1 MSVVENIQNVRA
13 KIAAAAEKSGR
24 TAEDVL
30 LLAVSKTK
38 PVELIGEAVQAGCL
52 SLGEN
57 KVQEIMEKYEEAKRK
72 QLTGKAPDF
81 TLPDVNEK
89 EVNLSNY
96 KGKYLLIDFWAS
108 WCGPCKMVAPIIS
121 QIAEEYNGKVK
132 VCKVNVDD
140 QGELAAQNAI
150 VSIPTVILF
159 IDGKPVKKIVGAH
172 SLDDYEDAIDEF
184 I

>member
-1 MSVVENIQNVRA
+1 MEIELTKENYDGEVI
-13 KIAAAAEKSGR
+13 KSNMP
-24 TAEDVL
+24 VL
-30 LLAVSKTK
+30 V
-38 PVELIGEAVQAGCL
+38 
-52 SLGEN
+52 
-57 KVQEIMEKYEEAKRK
+57 
-72 QLTGKAPDF
+72 
-81 TLPDVNEK
+81 
-89 EVNLSNY
+89 
-96 KGKYLLIDFWAS
+96 DFWAS

-184 I
+184 IRLKLINYSVQCINIHTQ

>member
-1 MSVVENIQNVRA
+1 MKKTYNYV
-13 KIAAAAEKSGR
+13 K
-24 TAEDVL
+24 
-30 LLAVSKTK
+30 VSR
-38 PVELIGEAVQAGCL
+38 
-52 SLGEN
+52 
-57 KVQEIMEKYEEAKRK
+57 MM
-72 QLTGKAPDF
+72 
-81 TLPDVNEK
+81 
-89 EVNLSNY
+89 
-96 KGKYLLIDFWAS
+96 KYLLIVGVLMTSWTVQAQDRSIRFEEGSYQEVLAKAKKENKLLFIDCYTS